1 MTQLFVKRNF
11 KAVSLLTI
19 FTFAFYMVAA
29 VVLVNGVSAA
39 TITSASDTMSR
50 LQVSVV
56 DVEHTIVFT
65 PVTAI
70 NQDDGVQ
77 YTLASA
83 FGDTDL
89 DVADYS
95 ISQGTGGTACAS
107 WTEVTYVPANDVI
120 QFECDTVGAAGTGPI
135 TLTITTDLDN
145 PATAASYEIG
155 ITTYDL
161 GADTNFG
168 GVDDVVEDTGEVEVS
183 ILDDDTVNITGFID
197 TFITF
202 DIDTSEVDEDC
213 DAAGGTTPCD
223 SHGGSSDNSGY
234 VVDLGELNTSSVN
247 DSGDSVVH
255 ADSLA
260 GSINYIWF
268 DTSTNADGGVVV
280 TVLSLVGENDVD
292 GTPDNT
298 ISALEGPGTNEIR
311 SVAAGAATAIAAGD
325 GLYGLA
331 FAADDTGVNTVVSGS
346 AATIA
351 AFYDQSAAGEFGPI
365 PSDPGGGTPATIFS
379 STGPLDQS
387 RTQFEVA
394 ASPDATDGTGTYTD
408 ELTFI
413 ATATF

>member
-1 MTQLFVKRNF
+1 MNLFVKRNF
-11 KAVSLLTI
+11 QAVSLLTI
-19 FTFAFYMVAA
+19 FTFAFYMIAA

-39 TITSASDTMSR
+39 TITDASDTMSR
-50 LQVSVV
+50 LEVSVV

-65 PVTAI
+65 PVGTI
-70 NQDDGVQ
+70 DEDDGIQ
-77 YTLASA
+77 YTIDSA

-89 DVADYS
+89 DIADYS
-95 ISQGTGGTACAS
+95 ISQAAGGTPCAA
-107 WTEVTYVPANDVI
+107 WTEVAYIPANDVI
-120 QFECDTVGAAGTGPI
+120 QFECDTVGAAGSGAV

-161 GADTNFG
+161 GADTDFG
-168 GVDDVVEDTGEVEVS
+168 GGDDVVEDTGEVEVP
-183 ILDDDTVNITGFID
+183 ILDDDTVNVTGFID

-202 DIDTSEVDEDC
+202 DIDTSETDEDC
-213 DAAGGTTPCD
+213 DAAGGAAPCD
-223 SHGGSSDNSGY
+223 SHGGSTDDAGY

-255 ADSLA
+255 ADGLS
-260 GSINYIWF
+260 GDINYIWF

-292 GTPDNT
+292 GTPDTT

-325 GLYGLA
+325 GVYGLA
-331 FAADDTGVNTVVSGS
+331 FAADDTGVNTVVTGS
-346 AATIA
+346 AATMA
-351 AFYDQSAAGEFGPI
+351 ANYDQSAAGEFGPI
-365 PSDPGGGTPATIFS
+365 PSDTGGGSPATIFS
-379 STGPLDQS
+379 TTGPLDQS
-387 RTQFEVA
+387 RTQFEVG